1 MIKASLA
8 QAPVMMLAY
17 PIDTIKTRL
26 QIPFG
31 AASSSSTQLC
41 NTEQTPRQLTPVP
54 EMHLANSPLYSM
66 HLCNAPSTSTPYQAA
81 PFPTTFPPQNH
92 SAHRTSVA
100 HVLGRTTPRL
110 DLRRIACL
118 FLHSWSGPAMIR

>member
-41 NTEQTPRQLTPVP
+41 NTEQTPRQLTPFP
-54 EMHLANSPLYSM
+54 DMHLANTPLYSM
-66 HLCNAPSTSTPYQAA
+66 HLRNAPSTFTPLRQH
-81 PFPTTFPPQNH
+81 PFPP
-92 SAHRTSVA
+92 
-100 HVLGRTTPRL
+100 
-110 DLRRIACL
+110 L
-118 FLHSWSGPAMIR
+118 FLHKITQRTEPQWRTSWDAQRQDLICDASPASSYIRGVVPP